1 MIFRSLS
8 FTRSLAYTLT
18 LFLMSCLLNQNVVR
32 AEEEKETKPQ
42 PGTQVAQ
49 RLFFEVNLSNP
60 EIASDEESAELKE
73 LKKAHYLYWAFLPAD
88 YEESSEK
95 NWPILIFLH
104 GMGERGQNLDIV
116 AKHGP
121 PRLLLEEKYRNICPF
136 IVISPQ
142 CDKTEV
148 WSVKKLDKF
157 LDEIEKKF
165 KVDKSRVYL
174 TGLSMGGFASW
185 NWAMLRPDRF
195 AAVVPICG
203 GGDVSKAHKLVDIPI
218 WAFHGAADSVVK
230 LDASVKIVDA
240 IKAAGGKNVDLTVY
254 PGVNHDSWTETYN
267 NMELYDWLL
276 SKKKEKGE

>member
-1 MIFRSLS
+1 MFLRSSFCTHSLS
-8 FTRSLAYTLT
+8 LTIT

-32 AEEEKETKPQ
+32 AEEEKETKPK

-49 RLFFEVNLSNP
+49 RLSFEINLSNL
-60 EIASDEESAELKE
+60 EIASAEESAE

-88 YEESSEK
+88 YEESSDK
-95 NWPILIFLH
+95 TWPILIFLH

-116 AKHGP
+116 TKHGP

-142 CDKTEV
+142 CEKTEV

-203 GGDVSKAHKLVDIPI
+203 GGDVSKATQLVDIPI
-218 WAFHGAADSVVK
+218 WAFHGADDSVVK
-230 LDASVKIVDA
+230 LDASVKMLNA
-240 IKAAGGKNVDLTVY
+240 IKEAGGKKVDLTVY